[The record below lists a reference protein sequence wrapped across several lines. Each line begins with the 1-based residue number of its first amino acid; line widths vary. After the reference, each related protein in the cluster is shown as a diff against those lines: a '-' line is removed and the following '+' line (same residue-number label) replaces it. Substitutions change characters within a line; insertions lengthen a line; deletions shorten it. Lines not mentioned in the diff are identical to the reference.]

1 MKRRWWAVVGVLIG
15 LALLPGGATDT
26 EAQAKKLKVAI
37 VLPGVITDKA
47 WNQFGHEGLKLI
59 EKELP
64 AEVAF
69 VERVAQ
75 PDQAEAMGDFARR
88 GFDLVFGHGGEFDA
102 AAKQV
107 GAKFPKTR
115 FVVTNGNVGEKNIAS
130 MQINHWQV
138 SFLGGVAA
146 GMMTKSN
153 KLAFITAQKFKAM
166 DDAYAGFRD
175 GAKWVNPK
183 VEVAISY
190 TGDWD
195 DVGKA
200 KEAALAHIS
209 RGVDVLAPDL
219 DLAQQGGI
227 EAAKEKNVW
236 AIGFVGDQYPMA
248 PKHILT
254 SAIENIQVGMLE
266 VAKLVRDG
274 KIQGKSYVI
283 GVENPKAAG
292 YGKFGDQVPPKV
304 REKVA
309 EAKKLMLDGKLK
321 QQ

>member
-1 MKRRWWAVVGVLIG
+1 MRKGWVGAVAVFLTVLVAAVPSAETQG
-15 LALLPGGATDT
+15 
-26 EAQAKKLKVAI
+26 KKLKAAI

-47 WNQFGHEGLKLI
+47 WNQLGHKGIKAVEQ
-59 EKELP
+59 ELG

-107 GAKFPKTR
+107 AARHANTW
-115 FVVTNGNVGEKNIAS
+115 FVVTNGNVSGKNIAS
-130 MQINHWQV
+130 LQINHWQV
-138 SFLGGVAA
+138 AFFGGVAG

-166 DDAYAGFRD
+166 DDMFAGFRD

-183 VEVAISY
+183 AEVVQSY

-200 KEAALAHIS
+200 KEAALAHIAQ
-209 RGVDVLAPDL
+209 GVDVIAPSL

-227 EAAKEKNVW
+227 EAAKAKNVW
-236 AIGFVGDQYPMA
+236 AVGFVDDQYTAA
-248 PKHILT
+248 PDHILT
-254 SAIENIQVGMLE
+254 TAIERIDLAMVEISKLAQQKKLE
-266 VAKLVRDG
+266 GKQYVFGIDNAKV
-274 KIQGKSYVI
+274 
-283 GVENPKAAG
+283 AG
-292 YGKFGDQVPPKV
+292 YGKFGNKVPRNV
-304 REKVA
+304 QDKVA
-309 EAKKLMLDGKLK
+309 EANKLMLEGKLK

>member
-1 MKRRWWAVVGVLIG
+1 MKRTWTVVLAG
-15 LALLPGGATDT
+15 LAMLLLGTATDSA
-26 EAQAKKLKVAI
+26 AQAKKLKVAI

-47 WNQFGHEGLKLI
+47 WNELGHNGIKAI
-59 EKELP
+59 EKELG

-69 VERVAQ
+69 VEKVAQ

-88 GFDLVFGHGGEFDA
+88 GFDVVFGHGGEFDA

-107 GAKFPKTR
+107 AAKFPKTW
-115 FVVTNGNVGEKNIAS
+115 FVVTNGNVSGSNIAS

-138 SFLGGVAA
+138 AFLGGVAA

-153 KLAFITAQKFKAM
+153 KLALITAQKFKAM
-166 DDAYAGFRD
+166 DDAYAGFVA

-183 VEVAISY
+183 VEATMSY

-200 KEAALAHIS
+200 KEAALAHIAK
-209 RGVDVLAPDL
+209 GVDVIAPNL

-227 EAAKEKNVW
+227 DAAKEKGVF
-236 AIGFVGDQYPMA
+236 AIGFVGDQYSVA
-248 PKHILT
+248 PKTVLT
-254 SAIENIQVGMLE
+254 SAIENIQIGMLE
-266 VAKLVRDG
+266 IAKQAQAG
-274 KIQGKSYVI
+274 KLEGKSYVI
-283 GVENPKAAG
+283 GVENEKAAG
-292 YGKFGDQVPPKV
+292 YGKFGDPVPQKV
-304 REKVA
+304 KDKVA

>member
-1 MKRRWWAVVGVLIG
+1 MKRTWIVLMAG
-15 LALLPGGATDT
+15 LALLLLGGATDSA
-26 EAQAKKLKVAI
+26 AQAKKLKVAI

-47 WNQFGHEGLKLI
+47 WNELGHNGIKTI
-59 EKELP
+59 EKELG

-69 VERVAQ
+69 VEKVAQ

-107 GAKFPKTR
+107 AARHANTW
-115 FVVTNGNVGEKNIAS
+115 FVVTNGNVSGKNIAS
-130 MQINHWQV
+130 LQINHWRV
-138 SFLGGVAA
+138 AFFGGVAG

-166 DDAYAGFRD
+166 DDMFAGFRD

-183 VEVAISY
+183 AEVVQSY

-200 KEAALAHIS
+200 KEAALAHIAQ
-209 RGVDVLAPDL
+209 GVDVIAPSL

-227 EAAKEKNVW
+227 EAAKAKNVW
-236 AIGFVGDQYPMA
+236 AVGFVDDQYTAA
-248 PKHILT
+248 PDHILT
-254 SAIENIQVGMLE
+254 TAIERIDLAMVEISKLAQQKKLE
-266 VAKLVRDG
+266 G
-274 KIQGKSYVI
+274 KQYVFGI
-283 GVENPKAAG
+283 DNAEVAG
-292 YGKFGDQVPPKV
+292 YGKFGNKVPKNV
-304 REKVA
+304 QDKVA
-309 EAKKLMLDGKLK
+309 EAKKLMLEGKLK

>member
-1 MKRRWWAVVGVLIG
+1 MKRTWMVLASAV
-15 LALLPGGATDT
+15 ALLVAAGAAES
-26 EAQAKKLKVAI
+26 EAPAKKIKVAI

-47 WNQFGHEGLKLI
+47 WNELGHNGLKLI
-59 EKELP
+59 EKELG

-69 VERVAQ
+69 IERVAQ

-107 GAKFPKTR
+107 AAKFAKTW
-115 FVVTNGNVGEKNIAS
+115 FVVTNGNISGSNIAS

-146 GMMTKSN
+146 GMMTKTN

-200 KEAALAHIS
+200 KEAALAHIAK
-209 RGVDVLAPDL
+209 GVDVIAPSL

-227 EAAKEKNVW
+227 EAAKEKGVY
-236 AIGFVGDQYPMA
+236 AVGFVGDQYAAA
-248 PKHILT
+248 PKAVLT
-254 SAIENIQVGMLE
+254 SALEHIHVGMAEIARLLQGG
-266 VAKLVRDG
+266 KL
-274 KIQGKSYVI
+274 QGKLYVL
-283 GVENPKAAG
+283 GVENEKAAG
-292 YGKFGDQVPPKV
+292 YGKFGDGVPQKV
-304 REKVA
+304 KDKVA
-309 EAKKLMLDGKLK
+309 EAKKLMLQGKLK

>member
-1 MKRRWWAVVGVLIG
+1 MKRSWWAVAVATVAILVAGP
-15 LALLPGGATDT
+15 LPS
-26 EAQAKKLKVAI
+26 EAQKKLKIAI

-47 WNQFGHEGLKLI
+47 WNELGHQGLKGI
-59 EKELP
+59 EKDLG

-69 VERVAQ
+69 IERVAQ

-107 GAKFPKTR
+107 GAKFPKTW

-146 GMMTKSN
+146 GLMTKTN

-183 VEVAISY
+183 VEVANSY

-209 RGVDVLAPDL
+209 KGVDVIAPNL

-236 AIGFVGDQYPMA
+236 AVGFVGDQYAAA
-248 PKHILT
+248 PKNILT
-254 SAIENIQVGMLE
+254 SALENIQVGMLE
-266 VAKLVRDG
+266 VAKLLRDG
-274 KIQGKSYVI
+274 KLQGKQYVI
-283 GVENPKAAG
+283 GVENASAAG
-292 YGKFGDQVPPKV
+292 VGKFGDQVPKSV
-304 REKVA
+304 KDKVA
-309 EAKKLMLDGKLK
+309 EAKKLMLEGKLK
-321 QQ
+321 QK

>member
-1 MKRRWWAVVGVLIG
+1 MRKGWVGAVAVFLTVLVAAVPSVETQG
-15 LALLPGGATDT
+15 
-26 EAQAKKLKVAI
+26 KKLKAAI

-47 WNQFGHEGLKLI
+47 WNELGHKGIKAV
-59 EKELP
+59 EKELG

-75 PDQAEAMGDFARR
+75 PDQAEVMGDFARR

-107 GAKFPKTR
+107 AARHANTW
-115 FVVTNGNVGEKNIAS
+115 FVVTNGNVSGKNIAS
-130 MQINHWQV
+130 LQINHWQV
-138 SFLGGVAA
+138 AFFGGVAG

-166 DDAYAGFRD
+166 DDMFAGFRD

-183 VEVAISY
+183 AEVVQSY

-200 KEAALAHIS
+200 KEAALAHIAQ
-209 RGVDVLAPDL
+209 GVDVIAPSL

-227 EAAKEKNVW
+227 EAAKAKNVW
-236 AIGFVGDQYPMA
+236 AVGFVDDQYTAA
-248 PKHILT
+248 PDHILT
-254 SAIENIQVGMLE
+254 TAIERIDLAMVEISKLAQQKKLE
-266 VAKLVRDG
+266 GKQYVFGIDNAKV
-274 KIQGKSYVI
+274 
-283 GVENPKAAG
+283 AG
-292 YGKFGDQVPPKV
+292 YGKFGNKVPRNV
-304 REKVA
+304 QDKVA
-309 EAKKLMLDGKLK
+309 EANKLMLEGKLK

>member
-1 MKRRWWAVVGVLIG
+1 MRRGWAVAVAVALTVLVGAVP
-15 LALLPGGATDT
+15 PGEGQAT
-26 EAQAKKLKVAI
+26 KLKVAI

-47 WNQFGHEGLKLI
+47 WNELGHRGLKAV
-59 EKELP
+59 EKEVG

-88 GFDLVFGHGGEFDA
+88 GFNLVFGHGGEFDA

-107 GAKFPKTR
+107 AARFPNTW
-115 FVVTNGNVGEKNIAS
+115 FVVTNGNISGKNLAS
-130 MQINHWQV
+130 LQVNHWQV
-138 SFLGGVAA
+138 SFFNGVAG
-146 GMMTKSN
+146 GMMTKTN

-183 VEVAISY
+183 AEVAISY

-200 KEAALAHIS
+200 KEAALAHIAQ
-209 RGVDVLAPDL
+209 GVDVIAPDL

-227 EAAKEKNVW
+227 EAAKAKNVW
-236 AIGFVGDQYPMA
+236 AVGFVEDQHAVA
-248 PKHILT
+248 PETVLT
-254 SAIENIQVGMLE
+254 TAIERIDLAMVE
-266 VAKLVRDG
+266 VAKLAQAKKIEG
-274 KIQGKSYVI
+274 KQYLF
-283 GVENPKAAG
+283 GVDNAKVAG
-292 YGKFGDQVPPKV
+292 YGKFGTKVPKNV
-304 REKVA
+304 QDKVA
-309 EAKKLMLDGKLK
+309 EAKKLMLEGKLK
-321 QQ
+321 QK

>member
-1 MKRRWWAVVGVLIG
+1 MKRTWTVLLAG
-15 LALLPGGATDT
+15 LALLLVGTATDST
-26 EAQAKKLKVAI
+26 AQAKKLKVAI

-47 WNQFGHEGLKLI
+47 WNELGYNGIKTI
-59 EKELP
+59 EKDLG

-69 VERVAQ
+69 VEKVAQ

-88 GFDLVFGHGGEFDA
+88 GFDVVFGHGGEFDA

-107 GAKFPKTR
+107 GAKFPKAW
-115 FVVTNGNVGEKNIAS
+115 FVVTNGNVSGTNIAS

-138 SFLGGVAA
+138 AFLGGVAA

-153 KLAFITAQKFKAM
+153 KLALITAQKFKAM
-166 DDAYAGFRD
+166 DDAFAGFRD

-183 VEVAISY
+183 TDAAISY

-200 KEAALAHIS
+200 KEAALAHIAK
-209 RGVDVLAPDL
+209 GADVIAPNL

-227 EAAKEKNVW
+227 DAAREKGVY
-236 AIGFVGDQYPMA
+236 AVGFVGDQYALA
-248 PKHILT
+248 PKTILT

-266 VAKLVRDG
+266 IAKPLRDG
-274 KIQGKSYVI
+274 KLEGKLYVI

-292 YGKFGDQVPPKV
+292 YGKFGDMVPQKV
-304 REKVA
+304 KDKVA
-309 EAKKLMLDGKLK
+309 EAKKLMLEGKLK